1 MKKIILSVL
10 ATIAL
15 TGAAF
20 AQNFSMGLTATALYY
35 DASGTETTKSS
46 SQKNNKSEDGVVPIP
61 SFFIETSL
69 DTGAT
74 VGLDFIPYGAK
85 VADFNNARTDTDTD
99 DASDTAGN
107 NKGDVNFK
115 NHVTLYVENPID
127 TPLDGS
133 YVKFGISTVTI
144 ETDETVATGST
155 YGDESIQG
163 LTIGFGVKG
172 DLDSGAFYKVEG
184 AVSHYQGAT
193 FNGSNDS
200 DSVKNVIE
208 LDDFQTAGL
217 RLSVGKEF

>member
-20 AQNFSMGLTATALYY
+20 AQNYSMGLTATALYY

-46 SQKNNKSEDGVVPIP
+46 NQKNNKSDSGVAPLP

-74 VGLDFIPYGAK
+74 VGLDIIPFGAK
-85 VADFNNARTDTDTD
+85 VADGSMTSDD
-99 DASDTAGN
+99 DAETSGTN
-107 NKGDVNFK
+107 SVDVNFK
-115 NHVTLYVENPID
+115 NHVTLYVEAPVD
-127 TPLDGS
+127 TQLDGS
-133 YVKFGISTVTI
+133 YVKFGISHVTI
-144 ETDETVATGST
+144 ETDESMSTGST
-155 YGDESIQG
+155 YGDESVQG
-163 LTIGFGVKG
+163 LTLGFGVKG